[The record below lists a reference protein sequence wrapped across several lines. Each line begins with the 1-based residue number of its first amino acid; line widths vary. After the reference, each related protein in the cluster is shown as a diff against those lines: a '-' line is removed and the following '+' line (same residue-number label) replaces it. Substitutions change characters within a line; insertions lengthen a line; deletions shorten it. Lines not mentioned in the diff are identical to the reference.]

1 MIWSSIP
8 RRTTV
13 NTSLL
18 HETGWYLLL
27 LQTQFTNVA
36 QDQWQQPRSNKKV
49 KLNYNFILFFKQVC
63 WISLLNCSW
72 LKGNRAIPAISAFK
86 ADRKRTYSEKQMITF
101 SCSLI
106 SQQVTTV
113 DGFACFALT
122 FDIRCP
128 FSQNHLF
135 ICHMVILFVTLFSGR
150 KFHISLLLWVL
161 INSIFE

>member
-86 ADRKRTYSEKQMITF
+86 ADRKRTYSEKHYDNFQLLHYFPAGHHSGWICMF
-101 SCSLI
+101 C
-106 SQQVTTV
+106 
-113 DGFACFALT
+113 
-122 FDIRCP
+122 FDIWHQMP
-128 FSQNHLF
+128 FLTKPFVHLPY
-135 ICHMVILFVTLFSGR
+135 G
-150 KFHISLLLWVL
+150 
-161 INSIFE
+161 NSFCNTV